1 MLQSLYIEN
10 MAVIRRAE
18 VDFSRGFSA
27 ITGETGAGKSVMMES
42 LRLLLGAKAD
52 KDVIRHGETRA
63 EVSAVFSDMTG
74 TLVKALDDLGV
85 ETDEEGGISLSR
97 ILSADGKSVSRI
109 NGRPVSLGVLK
120 EAARLL
126 FHIHG
131 QEDTAFLRDEGR
143 ELSLLDLAAGNEAEK
158 ARYGLEYEAL
168 CRIRAQIEK
177 LEMDESEKLREMEM
191 LRYRIADIEEVSPV
205 AGEED
210 SLFEE
215 KLRLRHSEKI
225 SKQTAFAYRALRGA
239 EKGNA
244 CYILDRAIASLR
256 SIADVL
262 PSVLPLA
269 ERLETQLEELEDV
282 AAEIESLND
291 LGGEDPTEA
300 LDRVE
305 TRLAALARI
314 SRKYG
319 GSAEK
324 AALFLEEAKERL
336 SLLENMEA
344 DRAELEKAY
353 AHQLVKTRAAADAL
367 RETRRSAAAL
377 FEKEM
382 LESLDA
388 LDLPGARLRV
398 MLAPRDTGDG
408 KGFASSGDDLVSFMV
423 GLNPGEPAVSVTKCT
438 SGGEFSR
445 ILLAIKTVIAR
456 HDGMPTLIFDE
467 IDTGV
472 SGKTSR
478 KIGFLMK
485 NVSKGSQIICI
496 THSAQIA
503 SLADTHL
510 LVSKKEVEGRTTS
523 VVLPLEGEER
533 VAEIARILGGIS
545 VTEAQ
550 KMAAADML
558 SGKE

>member
-63 EVSAVFSDMTG
+63 EVSAVFSDVTG
-74 TLVKALDDLGV
+74 TLKNALDELGI
-85 ETDEEGGISLSR
+85 ETDEEGSVSLSR

-109 NGRPVSLGVLK
+109 NGRLVNLGVLK
-120 EAARLL
+120 ETARLL

-131 QEDTAFLRDEGR
+131 QEDTTFLREEGS
-143 ELSLLDLAAGNEAEK
+143 ELSLLDLAAKNEAER

-168 CRIRAQIEK
+168 CRIRSQIEK

-191 LRYRIADIEEVSPV
+191 LRYRIADIEEVVPV

-225 SKQTAFAYRALRGA
+225 NKQTSFAYRALRGA

-262 PSVLPLA
+262 PSALPLA
-269 ERLETQLEELEDV
+269 ERLEAQLEELEDV
-282 AAEIESLND
+282 AAEVEALND

-305 TRLAALARI
+305 TRLASLARI

-324 AALFLEEAKERL
+324 AAAFLEEAKERL

-344 DRAELEKAY
+344 DRAELEKSY
-353 AHQLVKTRAAADAL
+353 DTQLVKTRAAADAL
-367 RETRRSAAAL
+367 RETRRLAASL

-388 LDLPGARLRV
+388 LDLPKARFRV
-398 MLAPRDTGDG
+398 VIAPRDTGDG
-408 KGFASSGDDLVSFMV
+408 KGFTSSGDDRVSFMI
-423 GLNPGEPAVSVTKCT
+423 GLNPGEPTVSVTKCT

-445 ILLAIKTVIAR
+445 IMLAIKSVIAR

-485 NVSKGSQIICI
+485 SASEGSQIICI

-503 SLADTHL
+503 SLAEKHL
-510 LVSKKEVEGRTTS
+510 LVTKKEVEGRTTS
-523 VVLPLEGEER
+523 VVVPLNGEER

-558 SGKE
+558 SGRE